1 MATFG
6 IGAILYTF
14 CVKKLVLIMGQ
25 EGLVLGGGFILFI
38 CYIAMP
44 IVPDWRYC
52 GVIIFFTGF
61 GFFMLHNT
69 LQTCSSEMVPA
80 QRGIA
85 LCMHGF
91 SMLVGTSVGVFLSA
105 YIIRV
110 SDYFY
115 AYIVSAIGL
124 IFLASIFKTFLKK
137 RNHKV
142 NSFIEF

>member
-1 MATFG
+1 
-6 IGAILYTF
+6 
-14 CVKKLVLIMGQ
+14 
-25 EGLVLGGGFILFI
+25 
-38 CYIAMP
+38 
-44 IVPDWRYC
+44 
-52 GVIIFFTGF
+52 
-61 GFFMLHNT
+61 MLHNT

-91 SMLVGTSVGVFLSA
+91 SMLAGTSVGVFLSA

-110 SDYFY
+110 SDYYY

-142 NSFIEF
+142 NSVIEF